1 MSLSGWR
8 RKRRN
13 RHQIAFEIGDFK
25 ILIDMKTG
33 AIDRNYDGADLSNG
47 EKNAVTQWAF
57 EQLIAIGRCPGGVMD
72 VRDRLWK

>member
-33 AIDRNYDGADLSNG
+33 SIDRNYDGADLSDS
-47 EKNAVTQWAF
+47 EKNAVTQWAL
-57 EQLIAIGRCPGGVMD
+57 QTPKPSSQCSQQ
-72 VRDRLWK
+72 